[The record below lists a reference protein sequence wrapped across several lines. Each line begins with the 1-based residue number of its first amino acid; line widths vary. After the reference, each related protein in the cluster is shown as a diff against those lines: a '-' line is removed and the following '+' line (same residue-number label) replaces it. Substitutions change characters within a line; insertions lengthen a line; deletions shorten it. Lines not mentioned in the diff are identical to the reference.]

1 VKEGW
6 KKGREEGDGITMAP
20 RDGYSEPKTNF
31 LMRYG
36 ATVDRKKRKRK
47 GLSSAHLFPCSASN
61 TKAAHFSSRSD
72 PSDGPPSGKEKRKE
86 MNVGV
91 PKKMRETTSRGETFQ
106 GRAVLLLL
114 LLEEGLEPERV

>member
-1 VKEGW
+1 
-6 KKGREEGDGITMAP
+6 
-20 RDGYSEPKTNF
+20 
-31 LMRYG
+31 
-36 ATVDRKKRKRK
+36 
-47 GLSSAHLFPCSASN
+47 
-61 TKAAHFSSRSD
+61 
-72 PSDGPPSGKEKRKE
+72 